1 MGRLL
6 CGADALILWLITGA
20 ETGTEEVLQQNEWDF
35 LTKDMGTEGIFS
47 TLIDKVEDIGASG
60 YQLLMTIGVI
70 GLVFS
75 IIFTAVSLLMT
86 SNAQKKEEK
95 KSHAFVICIAGIVI
109 FSVFSIVGFFKSI
122 GSGL

>member
-1 MGRLL
+1 MYDLVCRADTLFLAAQNRMEGILL
-6 CGADALILWLITGA
+6 TG
-20 ETGTEEVLQQNEWDF
+20 NEWDF
-35 LTKDMGTEGIFS
+35 LMEDPGGDGVFA
-47 TLIDKVEDIGASG
+47 TLIEKAEDIGASG
-60 YQLLMTIGVI
+60 YQLLMIIGVI

-75 IIFTAVSLLMT
+75 IIFTAISLLMT

-95 KSHAFVICIAGIVI
+95 KSHALVICVAGICI

>member
-1 MGRLL
+1 MYDLVCRADTLFLAAQIRMESILL
-6 CGADALILWLITGA
+6 TG
-20 ETGTEEVLQQNEWDF
+20 NEWDF
-35 LTKDMGTEGIFS
+35 LMDDPKEDGVFA
-47 TLIDKVEDIGASG
+47 TLIEKAEDIGASG

-75 IIFTAVSLLMT
+75 IIFTAISLLMT

-95 KSHAFVICIAGIVI
+95 KSHALVICVAGICL

>member
-1 MGRLL
+1 MYDLVCRADTLFLAAQIRMEGILL
-6 CGADALILWLITGA
+6 TG
-20 ETGTEEVLQQNEWDF
+20 NEWDF
-35 LTKDMGTEGIFS
+35 LMEDPEDGVFA
-47 TLIDKVEDIGASG
+47 TLIDKAEDIGARG

-75 IIFTAVSLLMT
+75 IIFTAISLLMT

-95 KSHAFVICIAGIVI
+95 KSHALVICVAGICI

>member
-1 MGRLL
+1 MYDLVCRAGTLFLAAQFRVEGILL
-6 CGADALILWLITGA
+6 
-20 ETGTEEVLQQNEWDF
+20 TENEWDF
-35 LTKDMGTEGIFS
+35 LMDDPEGGGVFAS
-47 TLIDKVEDIGASG
+47 LIEKAEDIGASG
-60 YQLLMTIGVI
+60 YQLLMTVGVI

-75 IIFTAVSLLMT
+75 IIFTAISLLMT

-95 KSHAFVICIAGIVI
+95 KSHALVICVAGICI

>member
-1 MGRLL
+1 MYDLVCRADTLFLAAQIRMGGMLL
-6 CGADALILWLITGA
+6 AG
-20 ETGTEEVLQQNEWDF
+20 
-35 LTKDMGTEGIFS
+35 
-47 TLIDKVEDIGASG
+47 
-60 YQLLMTIGVI
+60 LLMTIGEI

-75 IIFTAVSLLMT
+75 IIFTAISLLMT

-95 KSHAFVICIAGIVI
+95 KSHALVICVAGICI